1 MSFLVSSVA
10 HIEDLGNLTCDY
22 KWLVHVTNLV
32 EVNRSEAIP
41 IFHDTLT
48 SLNPLTPK
56 NGHLEACIQEFPY
69 LFNLTIVRCLLH
81 LAVKCIYTNNTILVH
96 ALLVL
101 INGVK
106 GISIYVIA
114 LIGCDC
120 KERPIC

>member
-1 MSFLVSSVA
+1 M
-10 HIEDLGNLTCDY
+10 
-22 KWLVHVTNLV
+22 
-32 EVNRSEAIP
+32 
-41 IFHDTLT
+41 
-48 SLNPLTPK
+48 
-56 NGHLEACIQEFPY
+56 
-69 LFNLTIVRCLLH
+69 TIVSCLLH